1 MKEKE
6 LRLALV
12 CYGGVSLA
20 VYMHGVTREIL
31 KLVRASAAF
40 QLVPDGDKA
49 AATYAGVNVSPER
62 ECDTE
67 AVFFDLLKAINTY
80 VDLRVIIDTITGAS
94 AGGINGVLLA
104 RAIAHNLSIDDHRR
118 MWLECADTTA
128 LMDEDHTPGRWSKLF
143 LMPFFSRFNSGWLD
157 RHVPD
162 LEMRTKLLTFMR
174 SRWFEP
180 PFSGKL
186 MSDMLM
192 DACSSMGVSPETMPS
207 LLPRGIR
214 LELAVS
220 VTDYRGYAQDIPLHD
235 PPMIREREHRHL
247 FRFTATHHAIE
258 RHSSE
263 LGDANIPGLVFA
275 ARATSCFP
283 GAFPA
288 AHIGEIDELVA
299 ERGMLWGDR
308 DAFIARNFAPMLAG
322 DINPDNAYFIDGS
335 VLNNKPF
342 AEAVAALRKR
352 SAFRQVDRRIV
363 YIDPDPN
370 TGQIDRPERLPG
382 FFMTLRAALS
392 DIPRNQ
398 PVRDDLDS
406 IYQFS
411 ERVRH
416 YRDVVRAS
424 RPHVDAR
431 IKGLLGHETEM
442 SPMPEKLREWRDIAS
457 KRAAQESG
465 FAYDGY
471 VQSKVLSVLRQIAQ
485 IIIRLAGIQ
494 VERRHEQ
501 RLQRALE
508 NWAREKLI
516 FPVNWL
522 TPEAREGEEKAETEP
537 WLTFLRRF
545 DINYRLRRLYFVIRR
560 LNELYETDPAHPLD
574 PSDSSRLDEFK
585 GSLYEGL
592 ELLYERSQQERTDRD
607 HIDVLAG
614 QLAGEEIPDPATLDS
629 FITLLGDLM
638 DLPEADRIVDRLFSL
653 TAGTFLPTVFRQELV
668 GAYVGFAFFDVITFT
683 LNNDR
688 EIDEIDS
695 VLVDRISPE
704 DARGIR
710 DTGRAMLK
718 GRDLGRFAGFFSR
731 TVRENDYLWGRL
743 HAADRLVDIVM
754 SSISA
759 DMPAGTID
767 PWDYKVRLFRAIIE
781 TERLHLKESDALLAS
796 LDEEITKRD
805 ARHRENP
812 SR

>member
-20 VYMHGVTREIL
+20 VYMHGVTKEIL
-31 KLVRASAAF
+31 KLVRASAVF
-40 QLVPDGDKA
+40 QLVPDEKKSDA
-49 AATYAGVNVSPER
+49 EYAGSNPSPER

-67 AVFFDLLKAINTY
+67 AVYFDLLKAIGAH
-80 VDLRVIIDTITGAS
+80 VDLRIIVDTITGAS
-94 AGGINGVLLA
+94 AGGINAVLLA

-128 LMDEDHTPGRWSKLF
+128 LMDEEHTPGRWSKIF
-143 LMPFFSRFNSGWLD
+143 MMPFFSRFNQGWLD

-162 LEMRTKLLTFMR
+162 LEMRKKLSSFMR

-180 PFSGKL
+180 PFSGRL
-186 MSDMLM
+186 MSSMLM
-192 DACSSMGVSPETMPS
+192 DACSGMGASPDLLPS

-235 PPMIREREHRHL
+235 PSMIREREHRHI
-247 FRFTATHHAIE
+247 FRFTTIRHAIE
-258 RHSSE
+258 RHTSE
-263 LGDANIPGLVFA
+263 MSDTNIPGLVFA

-288 AHIGEIDELVA
+288 AHIGEIDALVA

-308 DAFIARNFAPMLAG
+308 EAFIKRNFAPMLAG
-322 DINPDNAYFIDGS
+322 DSNPDNAYFIDGS

-342 AEAVAALRKR
+342 AEAMSALRKR

-370 TGQIDRPERLPG
+370 TGQIDRPDHQPG

-406 IYQFS
+406 IYEFS

-431 IKGLLGHETEM
+431 IKDLLGSKVDFTP
-442 SPMPEKLREWRDIAS
+442 SPEDLLEWRDTAS
-457 KRAAQESG
+457 KCAARESG

-471 VQSKVLSVLRQIAQ
+471 VQSKVLSVLGQMTR
-485 IIIRLAGIQ
+485 IIIRMAGIQ
-494 VERRHEQ
+494 VERSHEQ

-508 NWAREKLI
+508 DWAREKLI
-516 FPVNWL
+516 FPVNWVA
-522 TPEAREGEEKAETEP
+522 PDERDSSESEKSEP

-545 DINYRLRRLYFVIRR
+545 DINFRMRRLFFVIRR
-560 LNELYETDPAHPLD
+560 LNELYEID
-574 PSDSSRLDEFK
+574 PSHPITQSDFSRLDEFK
-585 GSLYEGL
+585 GVLYEGL
-592 ELLYERSQQERTDRD
+592 ELLYERSQQEQPDQHDIYRM
-607 HIDVLAG
+607 AKE
-614 QLAGEEIPDPATLDS
+614 LAGEELPDPARLDD
-629 FITLLGDLM
+629 FIHRLGDMM
-638 DLPEADRIVDRLFSL
+638 DLPGADNIIDRLFSI
-653 TAGTFLPTVFRQELV
+653 TAGTFLPATFRAELV

-704 DARGIR
+704 DARSIR
-710 DTGRAMLK
+710 ETGRSMLK

-731 TVRENDYLWGRL
+731 SVRENDYLWGRL

-754 SSISA
+754 NSA
-759 DMPAGTID
+759 SAELPLGAINA
-767 PWDYKVRLFRAIIE
+767 WDYKIRLFRAIIA
-781 TERLHLKESDALLAS
+781 TEKLHLKESDALLAS
-796 LDEEITKRD
+796 LDDEITKRD
-805 ARHRENP
+805 QRHRQAD
-812 SR
+812 